1 MTEEQY
7 DIAVSFA
14 GEQRDYV
21 SRTVDACKQLG
32 LNVFYDK
39 DKNNEWWGKNFI
51 RQQRDVYSSKT
62 RFFVPFI
69 SSEYLSKPVPM
80 DEFEAAM
87 MTAVKQGEGYILP
100 VLMGD
105 AEVPPDL
112 LHPHI
117 GYLRAEDF
125 TPEALAQELQKR
137 VGASEQAGT
146 APTEIGPVVEH
157 ALELRMPKIVPS
169 SWSKYEELDR
179 IFDKVVADFKRGAA
193 QLRQQDLI
201 CSVRE
206 RPDHM
211 IARVERGSET
221 VAGLDVHRGTQ
232 MGDDHITWS
241 TNYSMGS
248 SNSFN
253 GWATP
258 VFDKERGEA
267 LVEVSDMAHMM
278 TSRDDGA
285 VTYDEFVALLWERL
299 VEQVERR

>member
-193 QLRQQDLI
+193 
-201 CSVRE
+201 
-206 RPDHM
+206 HG
-211 IARVERGSET
+211 RG
-221 VAGLDVHRGTQ
+221 HR
-232 MGDDHITWS
+232 
-241 TNYSMGS
+241 
-248 SNSFN
+248 
-253 GWATP
+253 
-258 VFDKERGEA
+258 
-267 LVEVSDMAHMM
+267 
-278 TSRDDGA
+278 
-285 VTYDEFVALLWERL
+285 
-299 VEQVERR
+299 